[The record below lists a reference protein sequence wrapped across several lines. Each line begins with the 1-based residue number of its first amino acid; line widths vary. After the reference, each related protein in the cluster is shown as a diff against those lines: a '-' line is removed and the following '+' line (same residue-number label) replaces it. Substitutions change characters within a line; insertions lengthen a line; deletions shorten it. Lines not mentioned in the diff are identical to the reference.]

1 MAKEVEKKTNRSL
14 KRKSPPA
21 LTPEAREKQMIA
33 LAVDEAE
40 RLMLEHKAPASIINH
55 YLKLASSRNEL
66 EKEKLVH
73 ENALLEAK
81 TEAIKE
87 AQNLESMYQDAI
99 NAMMSYRG
107 ATNE

>member
-1 MAKEVEKKTNRSL
+1 MAKKVNDGSSSSSR
-14 KRKSPPA
+14 RKSPPA
-21 LTPEAREKQMIA
+21 MTPEAREKEMIA

-40 RLMLEHKAPASIINH
+40 RLMLEHRAPASIINH

-66 EKEKLVH
+66 EKEKLKH

-87 AQNLESMYQDAI
+87 VKNLESMYQDAI
-99 NAMMSYRG
+99 NAMMIYRG
-107 ATNE
+107 NNNE